1 VENVDKRPSEIAGE
15 PASPIIL
22 FDRFLESLG
31 VTSSTGWRW
40 RKSNWLKTLNI
51 SGRVY
56 IARSEIDRFQQR
68 VLAGEFAKPHKV
80 PNPKRK
86 AVGQ

>member
-1 VENVDKRPSEIAGE
+1 MENVDKEPNGIVGE

-22 FDRFLESLG
+22 FDKFLESLG

-51 SGRVY
+51 AGRVY
-56 IARSEIDRFQQR
+56 IARSEIDRFQNR
-68 VLAGEFAKPHKV
+68 ASAGEFAKPHKV
-80 PNPKRK
+80 PNRKRK
-86 AVGQ
+86 AVDQ